1 MCGLAGILNYKS
13 MSSIS
18 ECKDIAQ
25 LMAKKIIHRGPD
37 DFGFWSS
44 GNGLVTFSHQRLSI
58 QDLSKA
64 GHQPMFSKSKN
75 LIIEFNGE
83 IYNHL
88 ELRNL
93 FDLSFSWRGSSDTET
108 LVALFEKFGVEK
120 TLEYIE
126 GMFVIAL
133 WDVSKQELTL
143 IRDRFG
149 EKPLY
154 YSDINHHFTFAS
166 ELKALLVTPWSNK
179 EVDLNSL
186 SNYFQHSFVPG
197 ANSIYKGIKKL
208 LPGEL
213 LRIKVKNK
221 MIIKEVLNYWSPE
234 KTINQA
240 KTNIF
245 SGQLNDA
252 AKEVEDSLRA
262 VIKKQLIADVP
273 VGIFLSGGVDSSL
286 ITLLAQQES
295 SNNIKTF
302 NVGFESKEYDESN
315 KAKFFADEIGTD
327 HTSIVFKSSE
337 ALSLVKDLSSIY
349 DEPFADAAQMPT
361 LLLSK
366 LAKKSIT
373 VVLSGDGG
381 DELFGGYTR
390 YISGPKIYKLINYLP
405 TPLKK
410 LVEKLIRTLPPN
422 HIDNLMK
429 LINPL
434 LGNNAYYY
442 QLSRKLY
449 ALSSLL
455 KSSNEKDLYNN
466 MRFFWTENL
475 PINNSLR
482 PLAEIRAKKMI
493 SLTNGNFSE
502 NMMVT
507 DTTCY
512 LPDNICVKL
521 DRATM
526 ANSLETRLPFL
537 NHELFSLAWSL
548 PINYKINDGMG
559 KIVLRQVLNN
569 NLPKFKFPPSK
580 QGFSLP
586 LASWLRNDLK
596 EWASDLL
603 SYDNLRKYD
612 ILDKTL
618 INEKWQK
625 HLKGKSNFENDLWSL
640 LIFLEWAHN
649 NKIRV

>member
-13 MSSIS
+13 MSSVS
-18 ECKDIAQ
+18 ECKNIAQ
-25 LMAKKIIHRGPD
+25 LMANKIVHRGPD
-37 DFGFWSS
+37 SFGFWSS
-44 GNGLVTFSHQRLSI
+44 ENALVTFSHQRLAI
-58 QDLSKA
+58 QDLSQA

-83 IYNHL
+83 IYNHI

-93 FDLSFSWRGSSDTET
+93 FDSSFSWRGSSDTET
-108 LVALFEKFGVEK
+108 LIALFEKFGVEK

-133 WDVSKQELTL
+133 WDVQKQELTL

-154 YSDINHHFTFAS
+154 YFDKNHHFTFAS
-166 ELKALLVTPWSNK
+166 ELKALLETPWSNN
-179 EVDLNSL
+179 EIDLDSL

-197 ANSIYKGIKKL
+197 INSIYKGIKKL

-213 LRIKVKNK
+213 LRIKVRNK
-221 MIIKEVLNYWSPE
+221 MLIKEVLNYWSSK
-234 KTINQA
+234 KTISHA

-252 AKEVEDSLRA
+252 AKEVEYSLRS

-295 SNNIKTF
+295 STNIKTF
-302 NVGFESKEYDESN
+302 NIGFDSKEYDESSN
-315 KAKFFADEIGTD
+315 AKKFANEVGAD
-327 HTSIVFKSSE
+327 HTSIIFKSNE
-337 ALSLVKDLSSIY
+337 VLSLVKDLSSIY

-361 LLLSK
+361 MILSK
-366 LAKKSIT
+366 VAKKSVT

-390 YISGPKIYKLINYLP
+390 YVSGPSIYKLISYLP
-405 TPLKK
+405 VSLKK
-410 LVEKLIRTLPPN
+410 LVEKLIRVIPPN
-422 HIDNLMK
+422 HIDNLIK
-429 LINPL
+429 LISPF
-434 LGNNAYYY
+434 LGNNSNYF

-449 ALSSLL
+449 ALSNLI
-455 KSSNEKDLYNN
+455 KSSSEKDLYNN
-466 MRFFWTENL
+466 MRFFWTGNL

-482 PLAEIRAKKMI
+482 PLAQIRARKMI
-493 SLTNGNFSE
+493 SLTNGSFSE
-502 NMMVT
+502 NMMAT
-507 DTTCY
+507 DTACY

-526 ANSLETRLPFL
+526 SNGIEARLPFL

-548 PINYKINDGMG
+548 PIKYKINNGQG
-559 KIVLRQVLNN
+559 KIVLRQILNN
-569 NLPKFKFPPSK
+569 NLLKIKVPLSK

-586 LASWLRNDLK
+586 LASWLRSDLK

-603 SYDNLRKYD
+603 SYDNLRQYS
-612 ILDKTL
+612 ILDKACIT
-618 INEKWQK
+618 NKWNN
-625 HLKGKSNFENDLWSL
+625 HLSGKNNFENDLWAL
-640 LIFLEWAHN
+640 LIFLEWAKN
-649 NKIRV
+649 NKVTL